1 MPRISLLLF
10 IIALP
15 LYAWGNSLSQMQTEL
30 KNGRYQQ
37 AIDIG
42 QALLANQ
49 ADDTQVLFLTALA
62 LQKNQQLDQAQIYYQ
77 QIMQLHPDLP
87 EPRNNLA
94 IIFLQKGKHDQAVD
108 LLIESLNTHPAY
120 ATAWQNLSN
129 LYKGL
134 ASEAYRKALSE
145 DNNASSVIDSIQL
158 SELTRIHSLPEPVI
172 TITRI
177 PSPPVAT
184 ASVEVEPP
192 TVTASQP
199 APAQPQD
206 TQQIEQTLIQT
217 VKDWADHWSSKNF
230 DAYIDAYTDS
240 YKGKLISHRAWVEY
254 RRPRILRPGLLQVDL
269 ANIQIKS
276 RNANRAIIDFDQ
288 SYQSA
293 TYRDKIRKRINLI
306 LTDEGWKI
314 SRERTLA
321 VL

>member
-1 MPRISLLLF
+1 MPRISLLLLLY
-10 IIALP
+10 ALP
-15 LYAWGNSLSQMQTEL
+15 IYVWGNSLSQLQTEL
-30 KNGRYQQ
+30 DNGQYQQ

-42 QALLANQ
+42 QALLANK

-62 LQKNQQLDQAQIYYQ
+62 LQKSQRLDQAQIYYQ
-77 QIMQLHPDLP
+77 QIIQLHPDLP

-129 LYKGL
+129 LYRGL

-172 TITRI
+172 SITRVV
-177 PSPPVAT
+177 SPAVET
-184 ASVEVEPP
+184 ASVAVDSQAA
-192 TVTASQP
+192 TASQP
-199 APAQPQD
+199 AQSPPSVGKD
-206 TQQIEQTLIQT
+206 IEQTLIQT
-217 VKDWADHWSSKNF
+217 VEDWADNWSNKKF
-230 DAYIDAYTDS
+230 DAYVDAYTEN
-240 YKGKLISHRAWVEY
+240 YKGKLISHKAWVEY
-254 RRPRILRPGLLQVDL
+254 RRPRIMRPGLLQVEL
-269 ANIQIKS
+269 ANIHIKS
-276 RNANRAIIDFDQ
+276 RNAYSAIIDFDQ

-306 LTDEGWKI
+306 LTDNGWKI

>member
-1 MPRISLLLF
+1 MSRFSLLLLVM
-10 IIALP
+10 ALSV
-15 LYAWGNSLSQMQTEL
+15 YAWANSLSQLEAEL
-30 KNGRYQQ
+30 NDGRYRQ
-37 AIDIG
+37 AISIG
-42 QALLANQ
+42 QALLSEQ
-49 ADDTQVLFLTALA
+49 ADDTRVLFLTALA

-77 QIMQLHPDLP
+77 QIIRLHPQLP

-158 SELTRIHSLPEPVI
+158 SELTRIHSLPEPVV
-172 TITRI
+172 TVVKA
-177 PSPPVAT
+177 PPV
-184 ASVEVEPP
+184 SVQVTKLEPRDIP
-192 TVTASQP
+192 PPPSQ
-199 APAQPQD
+199 AAQPPQTD
-206 TQQIEQTLIQT
+206 IEELEQTLIQT
-217 VKDWADHWSSKNF
+217 VKDWANHWSSKNF
-230 DAYIDAYTDS
+230 DAYVDAYTRS
-240 YKGKLISHRAWVEY
+240 FKGKLVSHQAWVEY
-254 RRPRILRPGLLQVDL
+254 RRPRILRPGRLQVTL
-269 ANIQIKS
+269 SNIHIKS
-276 RNANRAIIDFDQ
+276 RNADSAIIDFDQ

-306 LTDEGWKI
+306 STDMGWKI
-314 SRERTLA
+314 NRERTLA

>member
-62 LQKNQQLDQAQIYYQ
+62 LQKSQRLDEAQIYYQ
-77 QIMQLHPDLP
+77 QIIQLHPDLP

-145 DNNASSVIDSIQL
+145 ENNASSVIDSIQL

-172 TITRI
+172 TITRVT
-177 PSPPVAT
+177 SPAVET
-184 ASVEVEPP
+184 AAVEVEPQ
-192 TVTASQP
+192 VAVVSQP
-199 APAQPQD
+199 AQPEPSAGEE
-206 TQQIEQTLIQT
+206 IEQTLIQT
-217 VKDWADHWSSKNF
+217 VQDWADNWSNKNF
-230 DAYIDAYTDS
+230 DAYVDAYTDT
-240 YKGKLISHRAWVEY
+240 YKGKLLSHRAWVEY
-254 RRPRILRPGLLQVDL
+254 RRPRILRPGLLRVDL
-269 ANIQIKS
+269 DNIHVKS
-276 RNANRAIIDFDQ
+276 RNANSAIVDFDQ
-288 SYQSA
+288 SYQSP
-293 TYRDKIRKRINLI
+293 TYRDKIRKRINLVF
-306 LTDEGWKI
+306 TDKGWKI